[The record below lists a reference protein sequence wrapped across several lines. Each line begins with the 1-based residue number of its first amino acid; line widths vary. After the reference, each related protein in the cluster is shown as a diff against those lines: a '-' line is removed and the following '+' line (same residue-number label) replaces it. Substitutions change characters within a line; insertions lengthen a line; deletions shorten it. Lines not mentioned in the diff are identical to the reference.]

1 MCPKS
6 IPKNYSNERFL
17 NTFLQGSEDFSFNTS
32 EGILKANNKFLKKS
46 ECFNAPF
53 FDHSKKCLSY

>member
-6 IPKNYSNERFL
+6 IPKNYTNERFL

-32 EGILKANNKFLKKS
+32 EGILKANNKFLKKI
-46 ECFNAPF
+46 
-53 FDHSKKCLSY
+53 